1 MHEQPMVQ
9 VHMVQLLK
17 PLMCMRSL
25 CVRGSKDIAVA
36 TSNLVAVGFM
46 TTSLM
51 GTRYCPCL
59 VSERPELVPVG
70 M

>member
-1 MHEQPMVQ
+1 MHEQQVVQ
-9 VHMVQLLK
+9 IHRIRLLK
-17 PLMCMRSL
+17 PLLGMRSL
-25 CVRGSKDIAVA
+25 CVRGSNDIAVA
-36 TSNLVAVGFM
+36 TSNLVAGGFM